1 MMQGTLTDG
10 SVFDSS
16 YDRGDPFEFTLGNG
30 QVIKGYFSTCNN
42 ILSMSIC
49 GPITILGC
57 VGLEEYVIRK
67 MGEMTYA
74 IYVTRNLKS
83 ANRRCCFHL

>member
-30 QVIKGYFSTCNN
+30 QVIKGYCSTCDN
-42 ILSMSIC
+42 ILSMLS
-49 GPITILGC
+49 
-57 VGLEEYVIRK
+57 VVQ
-67 MGEMTYA
+67 
-74 IYVTRNLKS
+74 
-83 ANRRCCFHL
+83 